1 MPKGTFDLG
10 GVAPRVSEKVDL
22 VPGWVEDTVEGYLA
36 SNVLGTIMLIHLD
49 LDTFTPTSAVLR
61 ALSPYLKKGC
71 LLLFDEY
78 LGYPG
83 WQHGE
88 HKALVESG
96 LDCGY
101 IAFSTGISTGVNQA
115 LVEIV

>member
-1 MPKGTFDLG
+1 MPKGTFSLAG
-10 GVAPRVSEKVDL
+10 LAPRFSGNVEL
-22 VPGWVEDTVEGYLA
+22 VIGWVEDTVEEYLS
-36 SNVLGTIMLIHLD
+36 SNELGTIMLVHMD
-49 LDTFTPTSAVLR
+49 LDTFTPTSVVLR
-61 ALSPYLKKGC
+61 SLKKYLKKSC

-96 LDCGY
+96 LNFRY
-101 IAFSTGISTGVNQA
+101 LAFSTGISTGVNQA
-115 LVEIV
+115 LVEVT